1 MVTQSPSL
9 HPASLNMG
17 TAANPSGQ
25 CAAEAVRLAAAAL
38 IYMHG
43 TGDAGNA
50 VDPSQRCLSPDIF
63 QEDVTQASEAC
74 YDGDPTLSAVQE
86 LHDGPW
92 DSLIPPDTSF
102 GLTDF
107 IPDGVCG
114 DVASLGECDDT
125 VSQGACWEQG
135 VDFAGLTPLDV
146 CLAKHT
152 LDLEQHRA
160 SVQTSAEK
168 PGLGVR
174 RQPGKNRV

>member
-107 IPDGVCG
+107 IPDG
-114 DVASLGECDDT
+114 
-125 VSQGACWEQG
+125 
-135 VDFAGLTPLDV
+135 
-146 CLAKHT
+146 
-152 LDLEQHRA
+152 R
-160 SVQTSAEK
+160 
-168 PGLGVR
+168 
-174 RQPGKNRV
+174 